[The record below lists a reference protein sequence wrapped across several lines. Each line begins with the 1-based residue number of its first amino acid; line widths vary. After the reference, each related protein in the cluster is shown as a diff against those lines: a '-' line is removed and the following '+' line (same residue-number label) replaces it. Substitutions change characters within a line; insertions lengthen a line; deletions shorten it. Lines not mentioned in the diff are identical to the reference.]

1 MLNVDITRDYSRTV
15 MLDTA
20 DTPESELDRL
30 LAEIEQDAR
39 VDLEAAGLSA
49 TPAIFSAS
57 ADIRYRGQGYEL
69 AIPLES
75 DDGQTLENRFHTA
88 HQRRFD
94 HSHPDWQTELV
105 TLRLRATI
113 PVPRPQLPAAEAG
126 GGPDAAHALLG
137 NTTLVTDTGE
147 TEAPL
152 YDREALLPGNRIDG
166 PAVLAQTDSTT
177 FLPPNWAARVDD
189 HLNLILERVSP

>member
-1 MLNVDITRDYSRTV
+1 

-30 LAEIEQDAR
+30 LSEIERDAR
-39 VDLEAAGLSA
+39 VDLEAAELSA

-75 DDGQTLENRFHTA
+75 DDGLKLLGNRFHTA

-126 GGPDAAHALLG
+126 GGPDAGHALLG

-147 TEAPL
+147 NSRPPSMTAKPCCPATALMAPPSW
-152 YDREALLPGNRIDG
+152 RR
-166 PAVLAQTDSTT
+166 QTQRRSCRPT
-177 FLPPNWAARVDD
+177 WAARVDD